1 MFCSG
6 PKFVYVLKIECSQ
19 ENLKSRLLDHYLTTP
34 QPRKIVALNF
44 GCYFVEVVVAIIFG
58 YFLIVNMPLT
68 QSLVSAKLNY
78 NRVVRDFSSGNQAVF
93 TF

>member
-1 MFCSG
+1 MFTR
-6 PKFVYVLKIECSQ
+6 K
-19 ENLKSRLLDHYLTTP
+19 ENPLAWSLFYKLTTP
-34 QPRKIVALNF
+34 RPRKIVALNF

-58 YFLIVNMPLT
+58 FFLIVNMPLT